1 MLGISKIKMHT
12 QIDVKKKPTTKRQ
25 VAKKKILTFYI
36 AFLSYQ
42 QQIVNLIYQ

>member
-12 QIDVKKKPTTKRQ
+12 QIDVKKSQLQIDKLQ
-25 VAKKKILTFYI
+25 KKKILTFYI